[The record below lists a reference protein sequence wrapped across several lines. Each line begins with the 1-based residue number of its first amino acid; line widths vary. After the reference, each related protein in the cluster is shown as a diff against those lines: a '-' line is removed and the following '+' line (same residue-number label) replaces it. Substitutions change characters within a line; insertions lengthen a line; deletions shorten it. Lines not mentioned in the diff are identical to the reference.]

1 MSPTTVAITGIGSVS
16 PFGPLRGLISRGEVK
31 PGVVTGWPTRGVRRA
46 FLVDPFRPTDVVPGL
61 KTRRQDR
68 LSVWALVASALAIQD
83 ASVNLDAEDRSRVAV
98 VFGTGFGCIELTEA
112 YFRGVAENG
121 YGKSDPI
128 IFPETLNNSPASH
141 VARVF
146 GLRGPNVTLTCRGLS
161 GEAALLQAAALLRS
175 GEADL
180 AVVLAGDTL
189 TQTLY
194 EWYEAASVLS
204 EACLGRKAAP
214 APFSSE
220 ADGFVPGEGLAT
232 VIMESEHRRLKRGAR
247 AYAGFRSG
255 YLVAD
260 PEATDTSWG
269 SGCGPAVELIHRAL
283 GDLAPS
289 EVGLL
294 VSSANGSPSLDALE
308 ATAVRE
314 VFGACDNLTI
324 AAPKALSGEFDGNG
338 ILRLVLALSGLGRC
352 PNPEAIRGD
361 GQQGRR
367 RSGDAGPFQGGVALL
382 LGASAGGARAALLLD
397 CYA

>member
-1 MSPTTVAITGIGSVS
+1 MSPTTVVITGIGSVS
-16 PFGPLRGLISRGEVK
+16 PFGPRRGLISHEETK
-31 PGVVTGWPTRGVRRA
+31 PGLVTGWPTRGARRA
-46 FLVDPFRPTDVVPGL
+46 FLVPPFRPADVVPGL

-68 LSVWALVASALAIQD
+68 LSVWCLVASALAIQD
-83 ASVNLDAEDRSRVAV
+83 ARVNLDAEDRSRVAV

-112 YFRGVAENG
+112 YFRGVADNG

-128 IFPETLNNSPASH
+128 IFPETLNNTPASH

-146 GLRGPNVTLTCRGLS
+146 GLRGPNVTLTCKGIS
-161 GEAALLQAAALLRS
+161 GEGALLQAAALLRS

-214 APFSSE
+214 APFSLE
-220 ADGFVPGEGLAT
+220 ADGFVPGEGLAA
-232 VIMESEHRRLKRGAR
+232 VIMESGQGHLKRGAR
-247 AYAGFRSG
+247 AYASLRSG
-255 YLVAD
+255 YLAAD

-269 SGCGPAVELIHRAL
+269 SGCAPTVELIRRAL
-283 GDLAPS
+283 GDSAPS
-289 EVGLL
+289 EVDLL
-294 VSSANGSPSLDALE
+294 ISSANGSPGLDILE
-308 ATAVRE
+308 AKAVRE
-314 VFGACDNLTI
+314 VFGACDNVAI

-352 PNPEAIRGD
+352 PNPEAILGD
-361 GQQGRR
+361 CQHGRQR
-367 RSGDAGPFQGGVALL
+367 ASDPGSFQKGLVLL
-382 LGASAGGARAALLLD
+382 LGASAGGSRAALLLD
-397 CYA
+397 CWA